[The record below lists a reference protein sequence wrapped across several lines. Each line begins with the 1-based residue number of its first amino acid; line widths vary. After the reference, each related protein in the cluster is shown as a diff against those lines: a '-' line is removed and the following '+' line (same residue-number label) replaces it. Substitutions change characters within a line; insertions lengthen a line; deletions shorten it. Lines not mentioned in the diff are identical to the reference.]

1 MKKSQLALL
10 VVVGALCAGAGMY
23 FSASRFAPVA
33 AQPAAVSSLYGQT
46 LPDAGGAPQPLSQ
59 WRGKNLVVNF
69 WATWCAPCVE
79 EMPELTDLQTEL
91 QGKNI
96 QIIGIG
102 IDSATNIAEFSSKLK
117 IGYPVYVAGM
127 GGSDL
132 SRLFGNQAGG
142 LPFTVIVGAD
152 GHIRKTYLGRLKIDE
167 LRRDLAML

>member
-10 VVVGALCAGAGMY
+10 VVIGALCAGAGMY
-23 FSASRFAPVA
+23 FSASHFMPAA
-33 AQPAAVSSLYGQT
+33 AQPAAVSNLYGQT
-46 LPDAGGAPQPLSQ
+46 LPDAAGAAQPLSQ

-79 EMPELTDLQTEL
+79 EMPELTRLQTEL

-102 IDSATNIAEFSSKLK
+102 IDSAANIAEFSSKLK

-127 GGSDL
+127 GGSEL

-142 LPFTVIVGAD
+142 LPFTVVIGAD
-152 GHIRKTYLGRLKIDE
+152 GQIRKTFLGRLKLDE
-167 LRRDLAML
+167 LRQELAAL